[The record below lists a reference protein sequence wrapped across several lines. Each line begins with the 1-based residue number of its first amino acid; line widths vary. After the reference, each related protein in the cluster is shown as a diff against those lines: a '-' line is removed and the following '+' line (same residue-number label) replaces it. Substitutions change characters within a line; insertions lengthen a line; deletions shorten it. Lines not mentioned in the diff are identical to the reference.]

1 MRILLSLLL
10 IASGAMRA
18 ATLRGTVVENLTGHA
33 LAHASVLLEPVA
45 GSGGV
50 RMTGHTN
57 RYGLFEFADT
67 APGVYLLQV
76 TRAPFLTA
84 YYGQKRW
91 NSAGM
96 PLTVTDA
103 ETQFVTIHMM
113 RFAAIGGAVV
123 DENDVG
129 QPGIEVSAYRNTR
142 PLQLI
147 AHAAADER
155 GIYRIYGLLPDSYLV
170 RSMGKEIEGTG
181 YKPTFAHETEAVDE
195 ARQVDVDV
203 EQEAREVKLRALPGQ
218 LFTLTVTV
226 KTLQPMFA
234 PVTLTLVSEMGRQVA
249 VTSDSHRFT
258 GLPRGDYEVFGEA
271 PSDTPGVK
279 QGAYQRISLARN
291 DGADLVLRKIDPVR
305 FEFAGLPH
313 KATDDGAMKLLGRRK
328 DLAGSHDT
336 QAIQL
341 SGDYAAL
348 TVGPWEFAVVPIDG
362 YYVSGFSGSSGYR
375 NLKRFDGWNEQTIQS
390 WGGYVRFSFSNSPGA
405 LHGAVA
411 DAGSPVA
418 GAPVFLEP
426 VDLEPARRITDTY
439 VTITDVQGRYHFGNL
454 APGHYRVL
462 SSFEYQMPDSK
473 IMTEAH
479 ARELQVDARSDTGL
493 DLDLYVIR

>member
-1 MRILLSLLL
+1 LVLLL
-10 IASGAMRA
+10 AGTVRA
-18 ATLRGTVVENLTGHA
+18 ATLRGTVVENLTGHP

-57 RYGLFEFADT
+57 RYGLFEFAGT
-67 APGVYLLQV
+67 APGIYILQATRVPFV
-76 TRAPFLTA
+76 TAH
-84 YYGQKRW
+84 YGQKRW

-96 PLTVTDA
+96 PLTVTDS

-113 RFAAIGGAVV
+113 RFAAIGGTVV

-155 GIYRIYGLLPDSYLV
+155 GVYRIYGLLPDSYLV

-181 YKPTFAHETEAVDE
+181 YKPTFAHETESVDE

-218 LFTLTVTV
+218 LFTLTVTAIP
-226 KTLQPMFA
+226 LDPHDA
-234 PVTLTLVSEMGRQVA
+234 PVTLTLVSEVSRQVIRSSA
-249 VTSDSHRFT
+249 HTFT
-258 GLPRGDYEVFGEA
+258 GLPRGDYEIFAEA
-271 PSDTPGVK
+271 PSYSAGTK
-279 QGAYQRISLARN
+279 QGAYQRISLGRN
-291 DGADLVLRKIDPVR
+291 DGVSLTLRKIDLR
-305 FEFAGLPH
+305 FDFSGLPLQ
-313 KATDDGAMKLLGRRK
+313 AVDDGTVKLLGRRK

-336 QAIQL
+336 QVIKL
-341 SGDYAAL
+341 LGDRLASPAA
-348 TVGPWEFAVVPIDG
+348 GPWEFAVAPIDG
-362 YYVSGFSGSSGYR
+362 YYVSGFSGTGGYR
-375 NLKRFDGWNEQTIQS
+375 PVKRFDGWNESMIY
-390 WGGYVRFSFSNSPGA
+390 GGGTVRFTLSSSPGA
-405 LHGAVA
+405 LHGTVSETG
-411 DAGSPVA
+411 DPVA

-439 VTITDVQGRYHFGNL
+439 VTITDVQGRYHFSSL

-479 ARELQVDARSDTGL
+479 ARELQVDVRSDTGL

>member
-1 MRILLSLLL
+1 MRTLLSLLL
-10 IASGAMRA
+10 VGAGAAPA
-18 ATLRGTVVENLTGHA
+18 ATVRGTVIENLTGHP

-45 GSGGV
+45 GSGGA
-50 RMTGHTN
+50 RLTGHTN
-57 RYGLFEFADT
+57 RYGLFEFAGA
-67 APGVYLLQV
+67 APGVYLIQA

-96 PLTVTDA
+96 PLTVTDSEA
-103 ETQFVTIHMM
+103 QFVTIRMM
-113 RFAAIGGAVV
+113 RFAAIGGTVV

-147 AHAAADER
+147 AQAAADER

-181 YKPTFAHETEAVDE
+181 YKPTFAHETDTPDE

-203 EQEAREVKLRALPGQ
+203 EQEARDIRLRALPGQ

-226 KTLQPMFA
+226 KTLQPMLA

-258 GLPRGDYEVFGEA
+258 GLPHGDYEVFGEA

-279 QGAYQRISLARN
+279 QGAYLRLSLGRN
-291 DGADLVLRKIDPVR
+291 GGADLVLRKIDLVN
-305 FEFAGLPH
+305 FDFVGLPH
-313 KATDDGAMKLLGRRK
+313 KAAGDGTVKLLGRRK

-336 QAIQL
+336 QAIKL
-341 SGDYAAL
+341 TDYSAAL

-362 YYVSGFSGSSGYR
+362 YYVSGFSGSGGYR
-375 NLKRFDGWNEQTIQS
+375 NLKPFDGWNEQTIQY
-390 WGGYVRFSFSNSPGA
+390 WGGTVRFSFSNSPGA
-405 LHGAVA
+405 LHGMVT
-411 DAGSPVA
+411 DAGDPVV

-439 VTITDVQGRYHFGNL
+439 VTITDVHGRYHFGSL
-454 APGHYRVL
+454 APGRYRVL

-479 ARELQVDARSDTGL
+479 ARDLQVDVRSDTGL

>member
-10 IASGAMRA
+10 IAPGALSA
-18 ATLRGTVVENLTGHA
+18 ATVRGTVVENLTGHP
-33 LAHASVLLEPVA
+33 LAHASVLLEPVV

-57 RYGLFEFADT
+57 RYGLFEFAGT
-67 APGVYLLQV
+67 APGIYILQV

-96 PLTVTDA
+96 PLTVTDS
-103 ETQFVTIHMM
+103 ETQFVTIRMM
-113 RFAAIGGAVV
+113 RFAAIGGTVV

-155 GIYRIYGLLPDSYLV
+155 GVYRIYGLLPDSYLV
-170 RSMGKEIEGTG
+170 RSMGKEIEGTDF
-181 YKPTFAHETEAVDE
+181 KPTFAHETETPDE

-203 EQEAREVKLRALPGQ
+203 EQEAREVRLRALPGQ

-226 KTLQPMFA
+226 KTLQPMDV
-234 PVTLTLVSEMGRQVA
+234 PVTLTLVSEMGRQVV
-249 VTSDSHRFT
+249 VTSKSHSFT

-271 PSDTPGVK
+271 PSDTQGVK

-291 DGADLVLRKIDPVR
+291 GGADLVLRKIDPVR
-305 FEFAGLPH
+305 FDFSGLPLQ
-313 KATDDGAMKLLGRRK
+313 AADDGTVKLLGRRK
-328 DLAGSHDT
+328 DLAGAHDT

-341 SGDYAAL
+341 TEHFAAL
-348 TVGPWEFAVVPIDG
+348 TAGPWEFAVVPIDG
-362 YYVSGFSGSSGYR
+362 YYVSGFSGSGGYR
-375 NLKRFDGWNEQTIQS
+375 SLKRFDGWNEQTIQS
-390 WGGYVRFSFSNSPGA
+390 WGGFVRFSFSNSPGA
-405 LHGAVA
+405 LHGTVA
-411 DAGSPVA
+411 DAGSPAA

-439 VTITDVQGRYHFGNL
+439 VTITDVQGRYHFSSL

-473 IMTEAH
+473 IMTEAR
-479 ARELQVDARSDTGL
+479 ARELQIDVRSDTGL